1 MIFLFLDTSS
11 ENLVV
16 SLLKDNKVIE
26 TNTIYS
32 LNDHSTYIVK
42 TIREI
47 LNNNNIKINELDKIF
62 CTIGPGSFTGTR
74 IGITVAKTIAWALN
88 IKVVPIS
95 SLKQYIFS
103 YDNYDYYIPV
113 IEDKKGM
120 FFAIYDKNYKEI
132 ESEKYIL
139 KEEFDNYISNY
150 QNSIIIKDKNIDV
163 LKMINYYISNEGIN
177 PHELKPNYIKRIEVE
192 SKL

>member
-42 TIREI
+42 TIRDI

-120 FFAIYDKNYKEI
+120 FFAIYDKNYEEI

-163 LKMINYYISNEGIN
+163 LKMINYYISSEGIN